1 MMSFNKIF
9 LPLYITTF
17 LILTS
22 VIPIFSQEVSG
33 NEAASD
39 ATEKPAII
47 LVPLGGEDVPSYIP
61 MIVDRL
67 FEAKIDKTEAY
78 SIFTREELAAILK
91 ENDIILPESINEETA
106 LKIGERLGM
115 DQVLFGVVTLEDS
128 DFVIKTKIMDVETGT
143 VISKNTERSKD
154 IKGLEGAVG
163 KLTRSIVQ
171 TVLPEEVVAEAVQ
184 TLDAAEQTDKEAD
197 VQDSISAF
205 EKLAE
210 EDPEQALEMVGEPA
224 REAIRET
231 VREEIV
237 EEEIQ
242 ILFEEDKAEQAL
254 IKKRKK
260 QFWTMV
266 SLEGAVQLG
275 NIMGSMAAEQR
286 IDSISY
292 WNYYMN
298 IDNDFSDDSYQT
310 YKDRF
315 KAYQGLQFFNYLFT
329 GGSNLGLTAS
339 HRYFLDD
346 VFMFSDLGRQVFAI
360 SYVTQFAGYAA
371 STLAN
376 QLGFW
381 AQRKYLEYSMATD
394 NFTEQYEAYRDVHVW
409 ARIARYTSYGLWTL
423 GYGGMISSNFIPGER
438 KPMILSGKA
447 RRLMFFGGGLLG
459 LGNVTSGLAVNYRG
473 QAEEY
478 WISERS
484 PSGVIGDS
492 VYTVKYITSEV
503 FTYLSYALFVGGGVL
518 TYMGLTESP
527 VEVSSNKQIDNSLA
541 FSVLPSGNGI
551 TAVVRLRLD

>member
-1 MMSFNKIF
+1 MISNKALLLIYIIIF
-9 LPLYITTF
+9 FSLG
-17 LILTS
+17 S
-22 VIPIFSQEVSG
+22 VISSFAEEG
-33 NEAASD
+33 SD
-39 ATEKPAII
+39 DITKPGII

-78 SIFTREELAAILK
+78 AIFTREELAAILK
-91 ENDIILPESINEETA
+91 EKDITLPDYITDEIA
-106 LKIGERLGM
+106 LEIGERLGM
-115 DQVLFGVVTLEDS
+115 DQVLYGSIGLEGS
-128 DFVIKTKIMDVETGT
+128 DYIINSKIMDVETGT
-143 VISKNTERSKD
+143 VISDDMERTSD
-154 IKGLEGAVG
+154 IKGLETAVG
-163 KLTRSIVQ
+163 KLTRTIVQ
-171 TVLPEEVVAEAVQ
+171 TVLPAEAVAAAVQ
-184 TLDAAEQTDKEAD
+184 TLDAAEKTEKEAD
-197 VQDSISAF
+197 VEESISAF

-242 ILFEEDKAEQAL
+242 ILFEEDKAEQDL
-254 IKKRKK
+254 IKRRKK
-260 QFWTMV
+260 QLRRTLI
-266 SLEGAVQLG
+266 LEGAVQLG
-275 NIMGSMAAEQR
+275 NIMGSIAAEQR

-298 IDNDFSDDSYQT
+298 DTSFNNDYYNS
-310 YKDRF
+310 YKDKF
-315 KAYQGLQFFNYLFT
+315 KTYQGLQLFNFLFT
-329 GGSNLGLTAS
+329 GGSNLGLAAS
-339 HRYFLDD
+339 HHYFLDD
-346 VFMFSDLGRQVFAI
+346 IFMFSDFGRRVFALSYI
-360 SYVTQFAGYAA
+360 SQFAGYAA

-381 AQRKYLEYSMATD
+381 AQRNYLEYNMATD
-394 NFTEQYEAYRDVHVW
+394 NFTEKYEAYRDVHFF
-409 ARIARYTSYGLWTL
+409 ARIARYSSYGFWTL
-423 GYGGMISSNFIPGER
+423 GLGGMIASNYIPGEQ

-447 RRLMFFGGGLLG
+447 KRLMFFGGGLLG

-473 QAEEY
+473 QAEEF

-492 VYTVKYITSEV
+492 VYSVKYITSEV
-503 FTYLSYALFVGGGVL
+503 FTYLSYALFIGGGVL

-527 VEVSSNKQIDNSLA
+527 VAVSSNKQIDNSLA